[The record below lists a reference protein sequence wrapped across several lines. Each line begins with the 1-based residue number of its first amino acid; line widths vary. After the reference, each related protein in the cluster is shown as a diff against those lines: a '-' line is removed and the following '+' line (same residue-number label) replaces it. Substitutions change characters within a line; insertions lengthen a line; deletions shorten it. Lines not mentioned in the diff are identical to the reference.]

1 MMKSKPKKK
10 PTKKPKKKPAKKPK
24 KSLLDRVI
32 KMAKG
37 VKHYL
42 KNGTEQKG
50 ATHKTNGMA
59 MTGARHTSTSKDL
72 FHKKDLS
79 AAVKKRMA
87 K

>member
-1 MMKSKPKKK
+1 
-10 PTKKPKKKPAKKPK
+10 
-24 KSLLDRVI
+24 
-32 KMAKG
+32 MAKG

-42 KNGTEQKG
+42 KNGTQYTG
-50 ATHKTNGMA
+50 ATHKTNGMP
-59 MTGARHTSTSKDL
+59 MTGARHTNTSKDL

>member
-1 MMKSKPKKK
+1 
-10 PTKKPKKKPAKKPK
+10 
-24 KSLLDRVI
+24 
-32 KMAKG
+32 MAKG
-37 VKHYL
+37 VKHFQI
-42 KNGTEQKG
+42 NGTQYTG
-50 ATHKTNGMA
+50 ATHTTNGMA